1 MDVCFKPTRFEAEG
15 FFPRYGPILIINP
28 CQKVQMEAENDD
40 GFGKGNS

>member
-15 FFPRYGPILIINP
+15 FFSKYGPTNYP
-28 CQKVQMEAENDD
+28 PAKVQMEAENDD